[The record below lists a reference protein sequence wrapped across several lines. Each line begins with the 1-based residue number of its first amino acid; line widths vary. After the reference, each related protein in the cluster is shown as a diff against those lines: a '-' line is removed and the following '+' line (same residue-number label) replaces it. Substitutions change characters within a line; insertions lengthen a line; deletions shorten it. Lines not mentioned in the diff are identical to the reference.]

1 MSRILVTGGAGYIGS
16 HTSSTLLEA
25 NYDICILDSFINS
38 SPISL
43 ERIQKIHNI
52 DKNLYKKRV
61 KIFKGDV
68 RDQKIIERIFE
79 SAIQDNNPIEAVIHF
94 AGVKSV
100 EQSVREPLLYWDI
113 NVGGSRN
120 LVEVMDRF
128 NCHKLI
134 FSSSAT
140 IYGIPESIPIRES
153 AEINP
158 INPYGESKAAV
169 ESILKS
175 LCTSNNKWDIVA
187 LRYFNPIGA
196 HPSGLIGEDPFG
208 TPNNLFPY
216 ITQVASGR
224 LSELKIF
231 GNDWPTKDGTCI
243 RDYIH
248 PLDLAEGHLAALKYI
263 SKENKGDFIALNLG
277 SGNGY
282 SVLDI
287 VSAFEDACGKRLNYK
302 FTERRPGDVA
312 ITIAD
317 ASKALEIINWE
328 TKRPLSTICKDNWLW
343 QVMNPNGYE

>member
-1 MSRILVTGGAGYIGS
+1 MSRILITGGAGYIGS
-16 HTSSTLLEA
+16 HTSSTLIEA
-25 NYDICILDSFINS
+25 NYDISILDSFINS
-38 SPISL
+38 SPISID
-43 ERIQKIHNI
+43 RIQKIHNI
-52 DKNLYKKRV
+52 DQNIYKKRV

-68 RDQKIIERIFE
+68 RDKKAVEEIFQ
-79 SAIQDNNPIEAVIHF
+79 SAIEDDNPIQAVIHF

-100 EQSVREPLLYWDI
+100 EESVREPLLYWDI

-120 LVEVMDRF
+120 LVEVMDKF
-128 NCHKLI
+128 DCHKLI

-140 IYGIPESIPIRES
+140 IYGIPKSIPIRES
-153 AEINP
+153 AEIKP

-169 ESILKS
+169 ESMLKS
-175 LCTSNNKWDIVA
+175 LSKSNNKWNIVA

-224 LSELKIF
+224 ISEIKIF

-248 PLDLAEGHLAALKYI
+248 PLDLAEGHLAALNYI
-263 SKENKGDFIALNLG
+263 TNEKAEFLALNLG

-287 VSAFEDACGKRLNYK
+287 ISAFEEACGKKLNYK
-302 FTERRPGDVA
+302 FTERRAGDVA
-312 ITIAD
+312 VTIAD
-317 ASKALEIINWE
+317 ATKALEIINWK
-328 TKRPLSTICKDNWLW
+328 TKRTLSTICKDNWLW